1 MFGGWKLSLVPISVT
16 LLIAGEQ
23 AWKDKKVAEWNE
35 DDVKQVLSDS
45 PWARTATPTVDKS
58 ANNDQRRSGG
68 MGRGGMGGI
77 GLPGIGGMGRRG
89 GMGGGGYPRG
99 GQPQPTNDSTYSNE
113 PPALKIRWESAFP
126 IREAE
131 LKARD
136 SNAPTLDDDHY
147 AIAVYGVPS
156 RMAGGDSK
164 NLADQLKKQATIKRN
179 GKKDLK
185 PSSVTV
191 LPRDEGPV
199 IVYLFPKK
207 KEITQDDKRVEF
219 DAQIGR
225 LQFSQSFYTED
236 MIYQG
241 KLEL

>member
-1 MFGGWKLSLVPISVT
+1 MTVLM
-16 LLIAGEQ
+16 AGDQ
-23 AWKDKKVAEWNE
+23 TWKDKKIAEWNDE
-35 DDVKQVLSDS
+35 DVKQVLSDS
-45 PWARTATPTVDKS
+45 PWVKTFTPTLEKPAS
-58 ANNDQRRSGG
+58 NGQRRSGGG

-77 GLPGIGGMGRRG
+77 GFPGMGGIGGMGRRG
-89 GMGGGGYPRG
+89 GYPGGGYPSG
-99 GQPQPTNDSTYSNE
+99 GQSQETNDPAPA
-113 PPALKIRWESAFP
+113 PPTLKLRWESAFP

-147 AIAVYGVPS
+147 AVAVYGVPAK
-156 RMAGGDSK
+156 MAGGDPKS
-164 NLADQLKKQATIKRN
+164 LADRLKKEATIKRN

-207 KEITQDDKRVEF
+207 KEITGEDKRVEF

-225 LQFSQSFYTED
+225 LQCSQSFYTED
-236 MIYQG
+236 MFYQG
-241 KLEL
+241 KLQL